1 MFKIK
6 QLLIRSVLFLL
17 CYAMA
22 ITVSIA
28 ANNTSNHG
36 NADHN
41 SDLSTAGSSHLVE
54 FLKAAKTY
62 QADFWQIGEAS
73 AGRLECAYGRLLL
86 KQPGQLLW
94 QVKNIDCQQVQ
105 ALKAPTD
112 QQWDQVILTKQQSV
126 KIYQPL
132 LEQVIERSL
141 GSLDDAVPVKLL
153 TGASLQALAGFDVR
167 EQSKSDDQSQLF
179 ILSPKNKQSLVSK
192 IEIAF
197 KNKELQQMTVL
208 TPLGQSTKLQFFNI
222 KTNQILPSSLF
233 ELKLPKGID
242 VIKQG

>member
-6 QLLIRSVLFLL
+6 QLFIQGVLFLL

-22 ITVSIA
+22 ITVSVA
-28 ANNTSNHG
+28 ENSTNNHR

-41 SDLSTAGSSHLVE
+41 SDFVAAANSHLVE

-62 QADFWQIGEAS
+62 QADFWQIGEAA

-105 ALKAPTD
+105 AFKAPAD
-112 QQWDQVILTKQQSV
+112 QQWDQIILTKQQSV

-153 TGASLQALAGFDVR
+153 TGASVQALAGFDVR
-167 EQSKSDDQSQLF
+167 EQSKSADQSQLF

-197 KNKELQQMTVL
+197 KNKELQKMTVL

-222 KTNQILPSSLF
+222 KINQILPSSLF
-233 ELKLPKGID
+233 ELKLPKEVDI
-242 VIKQG
+242 VKQG